1 MSSLQTLSLT
11 LNQISTRSYL
21 LNNLVLE
28 NLTML
33 RSIKLT
39 LMLNVMRTEAMIPW
53 MTSFL
58 HSHQRPSTL
67 TELVVKVNLF
77 TAVHLQAIVPPIN
90 WARIDWAPLGDVLS
104 AAAFPLLATFQL
116 DVDCVSPGCDA
127 PLQVFVDDATRGL
140 HRLQAPGIFKCAV

>member
-1 MSSLQTLSLT
+1 MNLAETISLP
-11 LNQISTRSYL
+11 
-21 LNNLVLE
+21 
-28 NLTML
+28 L
-33 RSIKLT
+33 RPHLGNSGYCSW
-39 LMLNVMRTEAMIPW
+39 RG
-53 MTSFL
+53 
-58 HSHQRPSTL
+58 H
-67 TELVVKVNLF
+67 LF
-77 TAVHLQAIVPPIN
+77 TAVHPQAIVPPIN

>member
-1 MSSLQTLSLT
+1 
-11 LNQISTRSYL
+11 
-21 LNNLVLE
+21 
-28 NLTML
+28 ML

-77 TAVHLQAIVPPIN
+77 TAVHPQAIVPPIN